1 MPAIAGRGTCS
12 TRVVSSFCLPALPR
26 TCQSLDLLATQVSAG
41 TSKIPIRLEPQME
54 QRVDWP
60 SFGACLAII
69 VLVCASLALFPE
81 VSERVLQSSYDVIA
95 AELGLAY
102 LLAGLGAMSLLA
114 FGRHGSVVL
123 AADDTPPEFST
134 YSWTAM
140 LFCAGIGAGLLAW
153 APIEWAY
160 YFDDP
165 PFGAEAR
172 STEAAVWAS
181 TYGIFHWGPTA
192 WCFYCLPTIAIAY
205 PYYTKRL
212 TCLRFSTSCHYFLAG
227 REETRRGR
235 VVDWL
240 FMIAL
245 LGGAGSSLGFS
256 TPLIAACISRLT
268 GIENGFGL
276 ETVVVGI
283 CVALFGGS
291 VWFGLKKGIKRLSDL
306 NIVVAFG
313 LLTLMLLVGPT
324 LFLFKTS
331 LNSVGLMLS
340 EFVRMA
346 SWTDPFTDSG
356 FVESWTV
363 FYWAWWVAYGPFVG
377 LFVTRISRGWTIRR
391 VVLGMI
397 GWGSLGGSLFFMI
410 MGNCSLHLQLT
421 GVLDVV
427 SLLSAEGAPTAIVA
441 TLDQMPASGLVIGAF
456 CLVCIIFA
464 ATTYDSASYTL
475 AAAATRGLAAGDDPP
490 RWHRVFWAVALTSLP
505 LALMFVGGLRVMQ
518 TAVLVV
524 SLPILVVGVFMSVAL
539 VKQLA
544 LDQR

>member
-1 MPAIAGRGTCS
+1 
-12 TRVVSSFCLPALPR
+12 
-26 TCQSLDLLATQVSAG
+26 
-41 TSKIPIRLEPQME
+41 ME
-54 QRVDWP
+54 QRQVDWP
-60 SFGACLAII
+60 SFGSCIAII
-69 VLVCASLALFPE
+69 VFVCGSLALFPE

-102 LLAGLGAMSLLA
+102 LLAGCGAMSLLA
-114 FGRHGSVVL
+114 WLAFGRQGSVVL

-172 STEAAVWAS
+172 STEAAAWAS

-235 VVDWL
+235 VIDWL

-291 VWFGLKKGIKRLSDL
+291 VWFGLKKGIKRLSDF
-306 NIVVAFG
+306 NVVVALG

-356 FVESWTV
+356 FVESWTI

-377 LFVTRISRGWTIRR
+377 LFVTRISRGRTIRQ

-410 MGNCSLHLQLT
+410 MGNYSLHLQLT
-421 GVLDVV
+421 GVLDVA
-427 SLLSAEGAPTAIVA
+427 SLLTAEGAPTAVVA
-441 TLDQMPASGLVIGAF
+441 TLDQMPASGLVIAAF
-456 CLVCIIFA
+456 CLVAIIFA

-490 RWHRVFWAVALTSLP
+490 RWHRVFWAVALTLLP
-505 LALMFVGGLRVMQ
+505 LALMSVGGLRVMQ

-524 SLPILVVGVFMSVAL
+524 SLPILVVGVFMSIAL

-544 LDQR
+544 TDHG